1 MGISE
6 KELLYGLL
14 YWMEM
19 KPTGDINMAKGDKP
33 QFIIRAKQEPG
44 SEYMTTVGSAWK
56 FRKGEGYVVKIHSMP
71 VNWDGSFIMVP
82 PFEKEEEAA

>member
-6 KELLYGLL
+6 KELLCPPL
-14 YWMEM
+14 YFEEM
-19 KPTGDINMAKGDKP
+19 KQFGDINMAKGDKP
-33 QFIIRAKQEPG
+33 QFIIRARQEPE

-56 FRKGEGYVVKIHSMP
+56 FKKGDGYVVKIHSMP

-82 PFEKEEEAA
+82 PYEKDDEAA